1 MFGVT
6 VGSLLIFRN
15 LLSQNLLDSPA
26 NFLNPAFSHGGI
38 LMTRN
43 RGYFYMV
50 IAALLWST
58 AGVFLK
64 MIDWHPLVTSS
75 FRSAIAAMILWAFL
89 RKEKLYY
96 LQIDCHTLLAGFCLG
111 ITTVLFVIANKITTA
126 ANAIMLQSVSPIFVL
141 IFNAARTKTRPL
153 TSDLWAVSMVL
164 FGVFLFFLSDLAFG
178 NILGNLSALLSGVL
192 FAGAYVCTADASNL
206 HAAMSGVLLGHLL
219 SAVIGLPFLLMTPI
233 LFTPSSVVA
242 ILFLGIFQLGI
253 SYVLFS
259 YAVQTCGSLAV
270 SLLSML
276 EPICSPIWV
285 ALFVGEIP
293 GSLALLGG
301 MLVLITLFLRY
312 IAMAYATQNNSLS

>member
-1 MFGVT
+1 
-6 VGSLLIFRN
+6 
-15 LLSQNLLDSPA
+15 
-26 NFLNPAFSHGGI
+26 
-38 LMTRN
+38 MTRN

-89 RKEKLYY
+89 RKEKLYH
-96 LQIDCHTLLAGFCLG
+96 LQINCHTLLAGFCLG

-164 FGVFLFFLSDLAFG
+164 LGVFLFFLSDLAFG

-192 FAGAYVCTADASNL
+192 LAGAYVCTADASNL

-259 YAVQTCGSLAV
+259 YAVQTCG
-270 SLLSML
+270 
-276 EPICSPIWV
+276 
-285 ALFVGEIP
+285 
-293 GSLALLGG
+293 
-301 MLVLITLFLRY
+301 
-312 IAMAYATQNNSLS
+312 